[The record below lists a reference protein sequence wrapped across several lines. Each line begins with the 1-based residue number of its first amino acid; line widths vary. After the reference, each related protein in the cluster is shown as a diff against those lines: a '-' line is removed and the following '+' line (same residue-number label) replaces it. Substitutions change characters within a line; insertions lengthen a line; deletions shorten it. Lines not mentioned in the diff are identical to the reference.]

1 MTTEAPVGSMSEAVK
16 DVEETIEEEKEENET
31 FDARGS
37 LTTGGTNYSVQPIR
51 AVERSRNYLASGGS
65 SGYYARRFG

>member
-37 LTTGGTNYSVQPIR
+37 LTTGGTDYSVQPMR
-51 AVERSRNYLASGGS
+51 AREVSRNHLASGGS